1 VRDTF
6 RSGRTRDVEFRKEQ
20 LRNLLKLFE
29 ENEDEVLQAVGKD
42 LHKVC

>member
-1 VRDTF
+1 MRDTF

-20 LRNLLKLFE
+20 LRNLLKLFD

-42 LHKVC
+42 LHKV

>member
-20 LRNLLKLFE
+20 LRNLLKLFD

-42 LHKVC
+42 LHKV